1 MTKSKM
7 QLEIVRKEWEISSLK
22 KENQKLKELLDAE
35 LKAKENGC
43 HRGNYCRGCIHGVV
57 VGNTC
62 YCTFG
67 QCNNFQKTQ
76 TTITTNFSCKGDKNP
91 LFFYFYL
98 KAPLPIT

>member
-7 QLEIVRKEWEISSLK
+7 QLEIARKEWEISSLK

-43 HRGNYCRGCIHGVV
+43 HRGNYCRGCVHGIVV
-57 VGNTC
+57 ENTC

-67 QCNNFQKTQ
+67 QCDNFQKDP
-76 TTITTNFSCKGDKNP
+76 NYDNNE
-91 LFFYFYL
+91 FF
-98 KAPLPIT
+98 IQGG

>member
-7 QLEIVRKEWEISSLK
+7 QLEIARKEWEISSLK

-43 HRGNYCRGCIHGVV
+43 HIGNYCRGCIHGII

-67 QCNNFQKTQ
+67 QCDNFKKDQ
-76 TTITTNFSCKGDKNP
+76 NYDHNE
-91 LFFYFYL
+91 FF
-98 KAPLPIT
+98 IQGG